1 MAIHEALQQGP
12 DAEVILA
19 HVLKNDRAWLF
30 ANPDF
35 ELSRLQLTTYNLLL
49 ARSAKHWPVAYLTG
63 HKEFYGLEFRVTPDV
78 LIPRPETEMLVELAR
93 ERIEN
98 RELRIKKIIDLG
110 TGGGAII
117 ISLAKSLRNSKLKFS
132 ATDIS
137 PKALQNA
144 KQNARRHGVEKRI
157 KFIKSDLLRNLKF
170 DIRNSL
176 LVSNLPYL
184 TPAQVKANPDLKHEP
199 RSALVAGPDGLKY
212 YRKLFEQLS
221 KFYIQNSIFLLEHD
235 PSQKNKLAAL
245 VKKSLPNSRTKFHRD
260 FSGRWRICE
269 IYSNRVQ

>member
-1 MAIHEALQQGP
+1 VAIHEALQQGP

-49 ARSAKHWPVAYLTG
+49 ARRAKHWPVAYLTG